1 MKVKLSFVLVIWFAI
16 ITFNLTAKGSWFSLG
31 KNGRLYGLTL
41 SKIYQMTL
49 VACLNVCQKKLEC
62 KTISFNKISKTCETF
77 SDSLLDG
84 DISDELGWHSHGNYL
99 HDSRLV
105 RFWIFISV

>member
-1 MKVKLSFVLVIWFAI
+1 
-16 ITFNLTAKGSWFSLG
+16 
-31 KNGRLYGLTL
+31 
-41 SKIYQMTL
+41 MTL

-84 DISDELGWHSHGNYL
+84 DISDNLGGILTETIYMTA
-99 HDSRLV
+99 D
-105 RFWIFISV
+105 